1 MSLREAFGQ
10 ARLLTLLLLAG
21 MGWIVFTAVQVVGNI
36 NYWGPS
42 NVGQTA
48 SVGIIGLVMLAAVLV
63 LSMGLF
69 SGLGS
74 SEPAPQAWPPE
85 NDDI

>member
-48 SVGIIGLVMLAAVLV
+48 SVGIIGLVMLAAGA
-63 LSMGLF
+63 SHI
-69 SGLGS
+69 
-74 SEPAPQAWPPE
+74 SEVISFTADNA
-85 NDDI
+85 